1 MNDILYILCSVL
13 VLPVLIYS
21 ISASAKVRRIF
32 DKHNSEYNENNF
44 TAGEVARAILDRAG
58 LQDVEIKPTPGSLTD
73 NYNPKQRTVFLS
85 QTVIDSRSVAA
96 IGVAA
101 HESGHAIQHAQGYV
115 PLRIRSF
122 LVPYAQIGSRLALPL
137 LIMAFIFQGS
147 ALLVP
152 RAAEYIISAAL
163 LLFASTTLFTFVT
176 LPVEFNASRRAKA
189 ILEQGGILNARE
201 LSVAGE
207 VLNAAA
213 QTYVAS
219 FAMSL
224 IQLLRMFFLF
234 RRR

>member
-1 MNDILYILCSVL
+1 
-13 VLPVLIYS
+13 
-21 ISASAKVRRIF
+21 
-32 DKHNSEYNENNF
+32 
-44 TAGEVARAILDRAG
+44 
-58 LQDVEIKPTPGSLTD
+58 
-73 NYNPKQRTVFLS
+73 
-85 QTVIDSRSVAA
+85 
-96 IGVAA
+96 
-101 HESGHAIQHAQGYV
+101 
-115 PLRIRSF
+115 
-122 LVPYAQIGSRLALPL
+122 
-137 LIMAFIFQGS
+137 MAFIFQGS